1 MLSLSKENARSH
13 ENKTY
18 ARKGGKIHLICLGL
32 VQSFIHLIK
41 AHPTFVI
48 SFFSLTIKNTFKLTK
63 MQMYLKCT

>member
-32 VQSFIHLIK
+32 EQSFIHLIK
-41 AHPTFVI
+41 AHPVCYQ
-48 SFFSLTIKNTFKLTK
+48 FFFPW
-63 MQMYLKCT
+63 Q

>member
-41 AHPTFVI
+41 AHPT
-48 SFFSLTIKNTFKLTK
+48 SYQFFFLDNKKYFQTDKNANVLE
-63 MQMYLKCT
+63 MY